1 MSANLKILDSF
12 INEFK
17 DTYKEIEIIYD
28 EGLLGDIKKIE
39 DQLLNQKFFPSKQLE
54 SILQKQIRRA
64 RFPMEVAITGQFS
77 AGKSTF
83 LNALLSKNILPTG
96 ITPVTSKVNFINYGE
111 EYKLKITYYSG
122 AQEYAP
128 IEAIADFT
136 DQRSEDMKDIKYL
149 TLYAPMDILKE
160 ISFVDTPGLN
170 SQSQSDT
177 DTTRSVLR
185 DVGGI
190 IWLTLIDNA
199 GKQSEAK
206 VLEEYMQLFKDK
218 SLCVLNQKD
227 KFSQE
232 QVETTTKY
240 VSEKFGKYFAQVTP
254 ISAKMALDA
263 RAVQKTVLIED
274 SIDSILKDF
283 KKDLNANL
291 NADTLDFFEEKYD
304 AFQNKLKEI
313 KYSDISSNLK
323 LLQDSNIQEVLDFI
337 ENEMRPKAAE
347 SKEYAI
353 KKDLKG
359 ICDILIKEYQTI
371 IGVYD
376 ALCNVLK
383 SCEEKVLKQFD
394 EIHSKHSKEL
404 FTIYNSLESI
414 MEKVA
419 NETYKNIQRRPA
431 FRFEESSGGF
441 LKSEKIQKIE
451 FETYWINADN
461 IYKNLFYDD
470 QTIDKMFKRSIKL
483 LKNVE
488 LNTDEAFREVYRHIK
503 TEVQKWQEPY
513 ELIKKN
519 REIGSDLEFANTR
532 QFVAKVYE
540 NITLS
545 YHSAI
550 LGNISA
556 LHKKFAFFYGAF
568 SYSYTQITQECILLT
583 KENIDKKIEN
593 YIDDSTRNTLSIPSS
608 NDILETVKKNF
619 KFDKME
625 LFLASNRNYLY
636 KTIDKS
642 KKQFEEVNNEKVE
655 YVVSQKELFLKKIED
670 IKTIKESLDT
680 QEIEDKKESL

>member
-1 MSANLKILDSF
+1 MSVNFKILDSF

-17 DTYKEIEIIYD
+17 DTYKEVEVVYD
-28 EGLLGDIKKIE
+28 EGLLGDIKKI
-39 DQLLNQKFFPSKQLE
+39 QARLLNQKFFPSKQLE

-96 ITPVTSKVNFINYGE
+96 ITPVTSKVNFISYAD

-128 IEAIADFT
+128 IESISDFT

-149 TLYAPMDILKE
+149 TLYAPMEILKE

-240 VSEKFGKYFAQVTP
+240 VSEKFNKYFAQVTP

-263 RAVQKTVLIED
+263 RALQKNVLIED

-283 KKDLNANL
+283 KKDLNDNLRADNL
-291 NADTLDFFEEKYD
+291 NFFEKKYD
-304 AFQNKLKEI
+304 TFQNKLKEI
-313 KYSDISSNLK
+313 EYSDISSNQK
-323 LLQDSNIQEVLDFI
+323 LLEESNIQEVLDFI

-359 ICDILIKEYQTI
+359 VCDILIKEYQTI

-376 ALCNVLK
+376 ALCNVLA
-383 SCEEKVLKQFD
+383 SCEDKVLKQFD

-404 FTIYNSLESI
+404 YTIYNSLESI

-419 NETYKNIQRRPA
+419 NETYKNIQKKAA
-431 FRFEESSGGF
+431 FRFEESAGGF
-441 LKSEKIQKIE
+441 LKSGKIEKIK

-461 IYKNLFYDD
+461 IYKSLFYDD

-503 TEVQKWQEPY
+503 TEVRKWQEPY
-513 ELIKKN
+513 ELIKKH
-519 REIGSDLEFANTR
+519 REIASDTEFSNTR
-532 QFVAKVYE
+532 HFAAKIYE
-540 NITLS
+540 NVLRS
-545 YHSAI
+545 YHRAI
-550 LGNISA
+550 LENISA
-556 LHKKFAFFYGAF
+556 LRKKFAYFNGAL
-568 SYSYTQITQECILLT
+568 SYSYIQTTQATIAHFEEQIKESEELYKKEPTRFAIQHPREDEILAKL
-583 KENIDKKIEN
+583 KANFGFDKIE
-593 YIDDSTRNTLSIPSS
+593 D
-608 NDILETVKKNF
+608 
-619 KFDKME
+619 
-625 LFLASNRNYLY
+625 FLTSRRNYLFKIAKY
-636 KTIDKS
+636 SKDQYLDINEDRINFVKS
-642 KKQFEEVNNEKVE
+642 KEAEYLQKIRDLEK
-655 YVVSQKELFLKKIED
+655 
-670 IKTIKESLDT
+670 IKE
-680 QEIEDKKESL
+680 EI